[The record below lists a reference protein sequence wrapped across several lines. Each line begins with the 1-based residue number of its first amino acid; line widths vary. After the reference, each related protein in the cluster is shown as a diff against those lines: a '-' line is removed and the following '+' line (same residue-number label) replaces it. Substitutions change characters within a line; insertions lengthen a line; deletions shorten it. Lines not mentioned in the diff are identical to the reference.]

1 MFKLRL
7 LAAGTLFSALAVL
20 SPASAQEGG
29 PKCGPRADL
38 VKVLTDKYHEVPIAI
53 GMVDDKLIMETF
65 ASNTG
70 TWTMFFTNAEGT
82 SCMVSAGKDWQFDTS
97 AFDDAKKGEAM

>member
-1 MFKLRL
+1 MRNMFCAI
-7 LAAGTLFSALAVL
+7 AALCLFTGSANAEV
-20 SPASAQEGG
+20 AS
-29 PKCGPRADL
+29 KCGPRADL
-38 VKVLTDKYHEVPIAI
+38 VKVLTDKYHEIPVAI

-82 SCMVSAGKDWQFDTS
+82 SCMVSAGKDWQFDTT